1 MGQWRYSLV
10 TEKLTA
16 TLGIAQRVYALAQEQ
31 NESAMMIGACR
42 PLAVTFYYLGDFET
56 ARQYAIRGVQIWR
69 SGSVESHAEDFGTP
83 VVGCLCYQALCELH
97 FGEIAS
103 SDATLSEAIS
113 LAKELNDMSALGFAL
128 WHAGCLAHLK
138 SDPGEMERVLSDLI
152 ELSTHQNFVNFA
164 VLATV
169 LRGWARSASGDT
181 AEGLAWIEDGVENW
195 RATGAILDL
204 PFLLALK
211 AEALHLENRNCEA
224 LEAIEE
230 AEALVEITER
240 RNWCAELHRLRG
252 VFLTALGA
260 DESQIEASFH
270 EAIRIA
276 KQQKSISLEKR
287 AEASYAEYRRR
298 KASASGGRGFRLPH
312 C

>member
-10 TEKLTA
+10 SEKLTA
-16 TLGIAQRVYALAQEQ
+16 TLGIAQRVYSLAQEQ
-31 NESAMMIGACR
+31 NESAMIIGGCR
-42 PLAVTFYYLGDFET
+42 PLAVTFSNLGDFET

-69 SGSVESHAEDFGTP
+69 SGSVKSHAEDFGTP
-83 VVGCLCYQALCELH
+83 VVGCLCYQALCEFH
-97 FGEIAS
+97 FGEVAS
-103 SDATLSEAIS
+103 SNATLSEAIS

-138 SDPGEMERVLSDLI
+138 SDPGEVERFLSDLI
-152 ELSTHQNFVNFA
+152 ELSTHQNFVNF
-164 VLATV
+164 VLLATV

-181 AEGLAWIEDGVENW
+181 AEGLAWIEDGIENW

-211 AEALHLENRNCEA
+211 AEALHLENRNSEA

-252 VFLTALGA
+252 VFLATMGA
-260 DESQIEASFH
+260 DETQIEASFSA
-270 EAIRIA
+270 AIRIA
-276 KQQKSISLEKR
+276 IEQKSITLAKR
-287 AEASYAEYRRR
+287 AEASYAEYRRQ
-298 KASASGGRGFRLPH
+298 KASGAGGRRFRLPL
-312 C
+312 

>member
-1 MGQWRYSLV
+1 M
-10 TEKLTA
+10 

-83 VVGCLCYQALCELH
+83 VVGCLCYQALCEFH

-113 LAKELNDMSALGFAL
+113 LAKELNDMTALGFAL

-138 SDPGEMERVLSDLI
+138 SDPGEVERFLSDLI
-152 ELSTHQNFVNFA
+152 ELSKHQNFVYF
-164 VLATV
+164 VLLATV
-169 LRGWARSASGDT
+169 LRGWARSPSGDT
-181 AEGLAWIEDGVENW
+181 AEGLAWIEDGIENW

-211 AEALHLENRNCEA
+211 AEVLHLENRDAES

-240 RNWCAELHRLRG
+240 RNWCAELYRLRG
-252 VFLTALGA
+252 VFLAALGA
-260 DESQIEASFH
+260 DESQIETSFH

-276 KQQKSISLEKR
+276 KEQKSIFLEKR
-287 AEASYAEYRRR
+287 ADGTYAEYRRQ
-298 KASASGGRGFRLPH
+298 KASGSGEPGFRLPL